1 MPLPVM
7 GGGALRPHAGSRN
20 TALIDMLIDP
30 IEENKKQERLDGWF
44 LQDGRDKKGHEFYM
58 LYTGLADKYMN
69 KEESVNG

>member
-1 MPLPVM
+1 VPLPVM
-7 GGGALRPHAGSRN
+7 GGGAPRPHAGSRN

-58 LYTGLADKYMN
+58 LYTGLAHKYM
-69 KEESVNG
+69 KQELKQ